1 MAVLAM
7 IFIIVGSI
15 FWPNKA
21 VFIFSIAGV
30 IFLLGAWRFITDFHQ
45 NDLSLFYG
53 QNVQVTAVIT
63 EEPDVRSDKVYLTL
77 GQAVINSQKVTSKI
91 LATVPLFPQYQ
102 YGQKIEIQA
111 KIQEPKDFPDFSYK
125 NYLSRFGIDAV
136 AYYPKIKVINN
147 NSGNKLK
154 SLILQIKQKFVMS
167 TDKVLPEPQASFLG
181 GLLLGTRRAI
191 PQEWLDKFNAT
202 GTSHMVAISG
212 YNITIIANAM
222 YWLFSGLRKRLAFS
236 LSVLGIVMF
245 VIMTG
250 ATASVI
256 RAGIMGGLV
265 LLALNIGRVYAV
277 GNALAFTA
285 AVMLI
290 FNPQILVFDTGFQL
304 SFAALLGIIYFVPVI
319 QPIFRRLP
327 DWINQYLLPTIAAQ
341 IFTLP
346 ILLLN
351 FGLLSVVAPMTNV
364 LTLPLVPIT
373 MLFGFL
379 AGLTG
384 LVWTTLALPFAGM
397 AWLFLTYI
405 LKTVDLTSRLPYAAK
420 TVHFSFFFLV
430 IYYLVVALIFINYF
444 YHEQIVNLLKQ
455 WKVKLKNS

>member
-7 IFIIVGSI
+7 IFIIAGTI

-21 VFIFSIAGV
+21 VFIYSIAGV
-30 IFLLGAWRFITDFHQ
+30 IFLFGAWRFIVDFRQ
-45 NDLSLFYG
+45 NDLAPFYG

-63 EEPDVRSDKVYLTL
+63 GEPDVRSDKIYLTL
-77 GQAVINSQKVTSKI
+77 GQGVIGSQKLNSKI

-102 YGQKIEIQA
+102 YGQKVEFQA
-111 KIQEPKDFPDFSYK
+111 KLQEPKDFPDFSYK
-125 NYLSRFGIDAV
+125 NYLSRFGVNAV
-136 AYYPKIKVINN
+136 VYYPKIKVTGFA
-147 NSGNKLK
+147 GNKIK
-154 SLILQIKQKFVMS
+154 NLILLIKQKFVMS
-167 TDKVLPEPQASFLG
+167 TDLILPEPQASFLG

-191 PQEWLDKFNAT
+191 PQDILDKFSAT

-236 LSVLGIVMF
+236 LSVLGIIMF

-285 AVMLI
+285 AVMLV

-304 SFAALLGIIYFVPVI
+304 SFAALLGIIYFVPVLEYY
-319 QPIFRRLP
+319 FTRLP
-327 DWINQYLLPTIAAQ
+327 NWISRYLLPTLAAQ

-351 FGLLSVVAPMTNV
+351 FGLLSVVAPLTNV

-379 AGLTG
+379 AGLAG

-405 LKTVDLTSRLPYAAK
+405 LKIVDLTSRLPFASK
-420 TVHFSFFFLV
+420 TVHFSFFSLL
-430 IYYLVVALIFINYF
+430 IYYLVIALILFHYT
-444 YHEQIVNLLKQ
+444 
-455 WKVKLKNS
+455 WKLKLKNS